1 MEPLS
6 RLEDMKEVA
15 ARLSIEI
22 VTENLFDQEISIQ
35 SGYCKV
41 KGKDMIILD
50 EQLTPEEQAGVIR
63 NTLKLFDLETIYLPS
78 CIRESIESD
87 SSMKTKSS

>member
-1 MEPLS
+1 MEALS
-6 RLEDMKEVA
+6 RLEDMKEAA

-22 VTENLFDQEISIQ
+22 VTGNLFDQEISIQ

-50 EQLTPEEQAGVIR
+50 EQLTPEEQVEVIL
-63 NTLKLFDLETIYLPS
+63 NTLKQFDLETIYLPS
-78 CIRESIESD
+78 WIRESIESGR
-87 SSMKTKSS
+87 SVRTQS

>member
-1 MEPLS
+1 MEALS
-6 RLEDMKEVA
+6 RLEDMKEAA

-50 EQLTPEEQAGVIR
+50 EQLTPEEQVEVIL
-63 NTLKLFDLETIYLPS
+63 NTLKQFDLETIYLPS
-78 CIRESIESD
+78 WIRENIESGR
-87 SSMKTKSS
+87 SVRTQS

>member
-1 MEPLS
+1 MEALS
-6 RLEDMKEVA
+6 RLEDMKAAA

-22 VTENLFDQEISIQ
+22 VTENLFDQEVSIQ

-41 KGKDMIILD
+41 RGKDMIILD
-50 EQLTPEEQAGVIR
+50 EQLTHEEQAGVIR

-78 CIRESIESD
+78 WIRESIESD
-87 SSMKTKSS
+87 SSMRTKSS

>member
-1 MEPLS
+1 MDVLS

-22 VTENLFDQEISIQ
+22 VTKNLFDQEISIQ

-41 KGKDMIILD
+41 KGKDMVILD
-50 EQLTPEEQAGVIR
+50 KQLTPEEQVEVIL
-63 NTLKLFDLETIYLPS
+63 NTLKQFDLETIYLPS
-78 CIRESIESD
+78 WIRESIESD
-87 SSMKTKSS
+87 SSIRNES

>member
-6 RLEDMKEVA
+6 RLEDMKEAA

-22 VTENLFDQEISIQ
+22 VTGNLFDQEISIQ
-35 SGYCKV
+35 SGYCKF

-50 EQLTPEEQAGVIR
+50 EQLTPEEQVEVIL
-63 NTLKLFDLETIYLPS
+63 NTLKQFDLETIYLPS
-78 CIRESIESD
+78 WIRESIESD
-87 SSMKTKSS
+87 RSVRTQS

>member
-1 MEPLS
+1 MEALS
-6 RLEDMKEVA
+6 RLEDMKEAA

-22 VTENLFDQEISIQ
+22 VTENLFDQEVSIQ

-50 EQLTPEEQAGVIR
+50 KQLTPEEQAEVVLS
-63 NTLKLFDLETIYLPS
+63 TLKRFDLESIYLPLW
-78 CIRESIESD
+78 IRESIESD
-87 SSMKTKSS
+87 CSMETKS

>member
-6 RLEDMKEVA
+6 RLEDMKEAA

-22 VTENLFDQEISIQ
+22 VTGNLFDQEISIQ
-35 SGYCKV
+35 SGYCKF

-50 EQLTPEEQAGVIR
+50 EQLTPEEQVEVIL
-63 NTLKLFDLETIYLPS
+63 NTLKQFDLETIYLPS
-78 CIRESIESD
+78 WIRENIESGR
-87 SSMKTKSS
+87 SVRTQS

>member
-6 RLEDMKEVA
+6 RLEDMKEAA

-22 VTENLFDQEISIQ
+22 VTGNLFDQEISIQ
-35 SGYCKV
+35 SGYCKF

-50 EQLTPEEQAGVIR
+50 EQLTPEEQVEVIL
-63 NTLKLFDLETIYLPS
+63 NTLKQFDLETIYLPS
-78 CIRESIESD
+78 WIRESIESGR
-87 SSMKTKSS
+87 SVRTQS

>member
-1 MEPLS
+1 MEALS
-6 RLEDMKEVA
+6 RLEDMKEAA

-50 EQLTPEEQAGVIR
+50 EQLTPEEQVEVIL
-63 NTLKLFDLETIYLPS
+63 NTLRQFNLETIYLPS
-78 CIRESIESD
+78 WIRESIESE
-87 SSMKTKSS
+87 SSVRTQP

>member
-1 MEPLS
+1 MDALS

-22 VTENLFDQEISIQ
+22 VTKNLFDQEISIQ

-50 EQLTPEEQAGVIR
+50 KQLTPEEQVEVIL
-63 NTLKLFDLETIYLPS
+63 NTLKQFDLETIYLPS
-78 CIRESIESD
+78 WIRESIESD
-87 SSMKTKSS
+87 SSIRNES

>member
-1 MEPLS
+1 MDALS

-22 VTENLFDQEISIQ
+22 VTKNLFDQEISIQ

-41 KGKDMIILD
+41 KGKDMVILD
-50 EQLTPEEQAGVIR
+50 KQLTPEEQVEVIL
-63 NTLKLFDLETIYLPS
+63 NTLKQFDLETIYLPS
-78 CIRESIESD
+78 WIRESIESD
-87 SSMKTKSS
+87 RSIRNES

>member
-1 MEPLS
+1 MDALS

-22 VTENLFDQEISIQ
+22 VTKNLFDQEISIQ

-41 KGKDMIILD
+41 KGKDMVILD
-50 EQLTPEEQAGVIR
+50 KQLTPEEQVEVIL
-63 NTLKLFDLETIYLPS
+63 NTLKQFDLETIYLPS
-78 CIRESIESD
+78 WIRESIESD
-87 SSMKTKSS
+87 SSIRNES

>member
-1 MEPLS
+1 MEALS
-6 RLEDMKEVA
+6 RLEDMKEAA
-15 ARLSIEI
+15 ARLPIEI

-50 EQLTPEEQAGVIR
+50 KQLTPEEQAEVILS
-63 NTLKLFDLETIYLPS
+63 TLKRFNLEAIYLPS
-78 CIRESIESD
+78 WIRESIESD

>member
-6 RLEDMKEVA
+6 RLEDMKEAA

-50 EQLTPEEQAGVIR
+50 EQLTPEEQVEVIL
-63 NTLKLFDLETIYLPS
+63 NTLKQIDLETIYLPS
-78 CIRESIESD
+78 WIRENIESGR
-87 SSMKTKSS
+87 SVRTQS